1 METSQF
7 SKCNAQSQTKAISA
21 KAMSHIMIILMLISY
36 EKSSRV
42 KDGIVDKNKFKYTNN
57 RNKNGSVNYWR
68 CSNRS
73 CSAHILTL
81 KSTEELMSDLPTH
94 EHSIQQ
100 ADEVSYLRNRLI

>member
-1 METSQF
+1 METLQF
-7 SKCNAQSQTKAISA
+7 SKCNAQSQTKTNIANT
-21 KAMSHIMIILMLISY
+21 MLYLMLILMLISY

-94 EHSIQQ
+94 EHSI
-100 ADEVSYLRNRLI
+100 